1 MREIVNNV
9 TYISEER
16 MTEKREIRMD
26 SDLEKIRERMFNDFL
41 KGMKGEEKMKANSE
55 PLVLEDSNFFEN
67 VKKEKY
73 MVVDFWAPWCGPCRI
88 ISPIVD
94 QLAREYSGRVTFG
107 RLNVDDNP
115 QVSAEFGIQS
125 IPTLLFFKEG
135 EAVDGVIGAMP
146 KEMLKSRI
154 EKFISK

>member
-1 MREIVNNV
+1 
-9 TYISEER
+9 
-16 MTEKREIRMD
+16 MD
-26 SDLEKIRERMFNDFL
+26 SDLEKIRERMFNNFL
-41 KGMKGEEKMKANSE
+41 QEMKGEKNMEAKSE
-55 PLVLEDSNFFEN
+55 PLVLDDGNFFEA

-94 QLAREYSGRVTFG
+94 QLAKEYSGRVTFG

-115 QVSAEFGIQS
+115 RVSSEFGIQS
-125 IPTLLFFKEG
+125 IPTLLFFKQG

-154 EKFISK
+154 ERFISK